1 MSAVPQPIR
10 HLILRGLSAAALFLC
25 LLLPGPWA
33 LAQQAETASEQA
45 VVEFDGNVTGDL
57 DGNFTVRGNV
67 RFTYEN
73 TQIRSDTMVVEA
85 GGDVVHFFG
94 NVVVSTPDQ
103 EIYGERF
110 VYDMPA
116 GTSLLFQ
123 PRGEL
128 EVESVEGPVYYRGQ
142 TLSVEEQRIVLTGA
156 MFTTCEC
163 DPPGYYVAGSRME
176 IIPNVSMTLY
186 NVRFVESGL
195 TLFYWPKLTVPLY
208 TSARPPFRLPEIGHS
223 GHDGWYVKLSFPYE
237 AFGAGGL
244 LLLDWFQ
251 RKGVG
256 AGVTHWYRDDNS
268 GMGQVHVYALLN
280 RQTQTIDPA
289 LGWAGR
295 LSSNPWNASW
305 ELDYFEEGFYE
316 VRRRT
321 AEGSLSLRNTRP
333 DGYVTLSASGAR
345 EATPSALRTS
355 LSGSV
360 RLNQRLPNGLLL
372 NVTADTVL
380 RLGYPVERRLYGYS
394 FDLQGG
400 SAPIIWRI
408 VANERFHPDL
418 AKEQATGTPSWMS
431 SGSRPEITVSATPS
445 PTLLGTRI
453 PLTFEVGWG
462 RFSER
467 HAQGV
472 TVDTRA
478 TALAQL
484 RTLSLPVSRQ
494 LTLSATGYARGYW
507 YGSGSERTVL
517 ASTLTATYRPSS
529 NISVRS
535 TYEWLEQI
543 GESPFR
549 FDRTTPRH
557 RVRGSVS
564 YTGDVV
570 SLSASSGYNL
580 LTQAPENLT
589 VSAGIEPLEQVSL
602 RASGVYSLA
611 QHRPVSATAALEIDD
626 GERFALRLGGSY
638 SFVREQFDKVVG
650 GVQLSL
656 GGWKVGYEA
665 IYDAAQDEFERGAFT
680 LLRDLDCRLI
690 GLSYDQAKGEVWLE
704 YRITAIPTMGLRLGS
719 DQGGLLFDL
728 EGWEELL
735 QE

>member
-1 MSAVPQPIR
+1 MLLGNSTISR
-10 HLILRGLSAAALFLC
+10 KDSTRCAA
-25 LLLPGPWA
+25 GP
-33 LAQQAETASEQA
+33 
-45 VVEFDGNVTGDL
+45 
-57 DGNFTVRGNV
+57 
-67 RFTYEN
+67 
-73 TQIRSDTMVVEA
+73 
-85 GGDVVHFFG
+85 
-94 NVVVSTPDQ
+94 
-103 EIYGERF
+103 
-110 VYDMPA
+110 
-116 GTSLLFQ
+116 
-123 PRGEL
+123 
-128 EVESVEGPVYYRGQ
+128 
-142 TLSVEEQRIVLTGA
+142 
-156 MFTTCEC
+156 
-163 DPPGYYVAGSRME
+163 
-176 IIPNVSMTLY
+176 
-186 NVRFVESGL
+186 
-195 TLFYWPKLTVPLY
+195 PK
-208 TSARPPFRLPEIGHS
+208 
-223 GHDGWYVKLSFPYE
+223 
-237 AFGAGGL
+237 
-244 LLLDWFQ
+244 
-251 RKGVG
+251 
-256 AGVTHWYRDDNS
+256 
-268 GMGQVHVYALLN
+268 
-280 RQTQTIDPA
+280 
-289 LGWAGR
+289 
-295 LSSNPWNASW
+295 
-305 ELDYFEEGFYE
+305 
-316 VRRRT
+316 
-321 AEGSLSLRNTRP
+321 GSLSLRNTRP

-400 SAPIIWRI
+400 SAPITWRI

-611 QHRPVSATAALEIDD
+611 QHRPVSATAALRNRRRGKVCSAARRELFIRS
-626 GERFALRLGGSY
+626 GAVRQGRGRRAAFPRRLEGRLRGDL
-638 SFVREQFDKVVG
+638 R
-650 GVQLSL
+650 
-656 GGWKVGYEA
+656 
-665 IYDAAQDEFERGAFT
+665 RGAGRVRTGCLHLAARF
-680 LLRDLDCRLI
+680 
-690 GLSYDQAKGEVWLE
+690 GLPPDRAVV
-704 YRITAIPTMGLRLGS
+704 
-719 DQGGLLFDL
+719 
-728 EGWEELL
+728 
-735 QE
+735 